1 MAEVHV
7 TNLYPGQVR
16 DPSDIPASLSLESS
30 EENLEGRRKELFLQ
44 FMRKM
49 LQWVPE
55 DRHSAAELLHDPWL
69 NDEVD

>member
-1 MAEVHV
+1 
-7 TNLYPGQVR
+7 
-16 DPSDIPASLSLESS
+16 LSLESS

-49 LQWVPE
+49 LQWAPE
-55 DRHSAAELLHDPWL
+55 DRQSAAELLHDPWL

>member
-1 MAEVHV
+1 MVYV
-7 TNLYPGQVR
+7 TNIHVGHLL
-16 DPSDIPASLSLESS
+16 DPPDIPALSLESS

-49 LQWVPE
+49 LQWAPE
-55 DRHSAAELLHDPWL
+55 DRQSAAELLHEPWL

>member
-1 MAEVHV
+1 MY
-7 TNLYPGQVR
+7 TGRLL
-16 DPSDIPASLSLESS
+16 DPPDIPASLSLETS

-55 DRHSAAELLHDPWL
+55 ERHSAAELLYDPWM
-69 NDEVD
+69 NDEMD